1 MVIAVRFAVTM
12 KKLDYNRN
20 FDQNWAW
27 PEKTWFRERLNAVRA
42 REEKTHRSATNH
54 RKDAAS
60 IETKP
65 RDDQGR
71 EEEG

>member
-1 MVIAVRFAVTM
+1 MLAAFIVAM

-42 REEKTHRSATNH
+42 REEKFHRRAIDAP
-54 RKDAAS
+54 KDAVS
-60 IETKP
+60 IEAKP
-65 RDDQGR
+65 SGEQGG
-71 EEEG
+71 EEG